1 MNNAAIIAQTMN
13 NAGFDV
19 LPMEMDLSSRS
30 SILSLIDEA
39 QKHGEISMLVNV
51 AGVSVFH
58 RARIRV
64 GDFGG
69 NAFGSSEK
77 GRLILYFYVCSSS
90 LPYDSVKSRTCF
102 SRKTC
107 TTFQK
112 NTYVFFENDN
122 RLFKMLVSN
131 YLCIH
136 VICILIVWN
145 SLINLLYL
153 DIKIICLTATYTCRI
168 FAV

>member
-102 SRKTC
+102 P
-107 TTFQK
+107 K
-112 NTYVFFENDN
+112 NMYDFFENDN

>member
-58 RARIRV
+58 RAR
-64 GDFGG
+64 G

-102 SRKTC
+102 LK
-107 TTFQK
+107 
-112 NTYVFFENDN
+112 
-122 RLFKMLVSN
+122 
-131 YLCIH
+131 
-136 VICILIVWN
+136 
-145 SLINLLYL
+145 
-153 DIKIICLTATYTCRI
+153 
-168 FAV
+168 